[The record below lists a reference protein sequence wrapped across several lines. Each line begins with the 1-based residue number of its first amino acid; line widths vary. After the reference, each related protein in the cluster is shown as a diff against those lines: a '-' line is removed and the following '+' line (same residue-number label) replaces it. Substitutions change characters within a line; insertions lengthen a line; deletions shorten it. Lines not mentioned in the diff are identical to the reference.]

1 MKYSESK
8 NLKTLKTVFKDTQKI
23 YEGKEKTAL
32 ITYVQKQHNVFE
44 SDKKLGDGGVH
55 HYIISPIS
63 PESYEKLSPAQK
75 KIMENES
82 IQWCK
87 NSFDRYG
94 FIGSLE
100 YNDQKSDVKYSN
112 GFKNVKEGFHLHLA
126 VNTKYKIRGA
136 SDLHSL
142 REGLSHHLSNSIG
155 GDMRAI
161 LGVKNKDETESY
173 RRETISK
180 KQKQN
185 AFESLKNSPEFIEN
199 NQSIQQLNNELSK
212 VFDELG
218 VQHTLKNDLMT
229 MNKHERHNILS
240 KKVELKGEIDG
251 VRTEIKGHQNEIRF
265 IDKFIKSEQTKI
277 TDVEGLFQSEYKEL
291 RAFYSKKMLGLGF
304 WVQGEHQWFKKIK
317 SDQLKNKEINT
328 SEFLSQ
334 VAQNKSYW
342 EYVKSNERKRHQF
355 ILRQRRKDFKAR
367 LFEMGEIITNIQRDR
382 LSVVAIATMDKKK
395 LENKL
400 ARYDEIGT
408 KYQSHYE
415 VFIKRIDQIQKEVQ
429 SLRAKKL
436 TLVQSKIQKQQQ
448 KQSLIEKILSFDA
461 GVGGKG
467 FESLAQ
473 RMEKKYTVKIT
484 KGGTQSDSIDIKNK
498 SIHIK
503 KPKNYG
509 AFAHLLRGVMKITQ
523 FSESSILNSLKTNK
537 LFGVVKESVFAQFP
551 QFKATL
557 QQTKTLEDF
566 IVIFDK
572 LKEVHRKREEDYSP
586 SL

>member
-32 ITYVQKQHNVFE
+32 INYVQKQHNIFE

-55 HYIISPIS
+55 HYIVSPIS

-87 NSFDRYG
+87 NSFERYG

-112 GFKNVKEGFHLHLA
+112 GFKNIKEGFHLHLA
-126 VNTKYKIRGA
+126 VSDKYKIRGA

-155 GDMRAI
+155 GDMRVI
-161 LGVKNKDETESY
+161 LGVKNKEETESH

-185 AFESLKNSPEFIEN
+185 AIENFKNSPEFLEN
-199 NQSIQQLNNELSK
+199 NQAIQQLNNELSK

-240 KKVELKGEIDG
+240 KKTELKGEIDG
-251 VRTEIKGHQNEIRF
+251 VRIEIKGHQNEIRF

-317 SDQLKNKEINT
+317 SDQLKNKEIST

-342 EYVKSNERKRHQF
+342 EYVKNNERKRQQF

-400 ARYDEIGT
+400 ARYDEIGA

-415 VFIKRIDQIQKEVQ
+415 VFIKRIDQIQNEIQ
-429 SLRAKKL
+429 ILRAKKL
-436 TLVQSKIQKQQQ
+436 TLAQSKIHKQQQ
-448 KQSLIEKILSFDA
+448 KQSLIEKILRFDA
-461 GVGGKG
+461 GVGGRG
-467 FESLAQ
+467 FEALAQ
-473 RMEKKYTVKIT
+473 GMEKKYTVKIT
-484 KGGTQSDSIDIKNK
+484 KGGTQPDSIDINNK

-503 KPKNYG
+503 NPKNNG

-523 FSESSILNSLKTNK
+523 FSESSILNSLKTTK

-551 QFKATL
+551 QFKATI